1 MSSGNTALLGI
12 SSIELRRLPESLS
25 MSLCSLSLSFSCR
38 VRLRAPLNWSFTPS
52 FGLLLAFGRDPG
64 IPGKGNIGKWFDM
77 RFDIDMVEGGRGI
90 PLDILRGKIGAAWVG
105 TAAADEAIELTGDT
119 GCLGGGGGDS
129 TSSLLGD
136 LTTSLS
142 SL

>member
-1 MSSGNTALLGI
+1 MSSGNWALLDE

-25 MSLCSLSLSFSCR
+25 MSLCSLSLGFSCL
-38 VRLRAPLNWSFTPS
+38 VRLRAPLKWSLFAS
-52 FGLLLAFGRDPG
+52 FGLLLGMDPG
-64 IPGKGNIGKWFDM
+64 IPGKGNIGKWFDI

-90 PLDILRGKIGAAWVG
+90 PLDILLGKIGAAWVG
-105 TAAADEAIELTGDT
+105 TVAADEAIEVTGD
-119 GCLGGGGGDS
+119 GCFGGGGGDS

-136 LTTSLS
+136 LTTSFS